1 MSLTRRQIGNLT
13 ILGATVAAAFALS
26 GWTGTLGGYQGNQPF
41 NPGNRN
47 TLIVPFKA
55 GGGSD
60 QSGRAIAAGLE
71 EATAKNISVEN
82 HEGGS
87 GAVGYSNFLRMH
99 GDGSKLLA
107 TETALIALPLTQDVR
122 FNWRSF
128 TPIMKLGDDYTLIVV
143 RKDSPFT
150 DLRQAIVSTRGKRVT
165 IAVSG
170 ATSLDEVV
178 FSLIEQDQNVRFDR
192 VPYESGGEVLT
203 GLLGG
208 HVEMASLNPGEVI
221 GHLQSGELRALA
233 AIAPERYE
241 YDELKDI
248 PTGIEQGINVAFA
261 QFRGVIAPGGIPED
275 ARSFW
280 IEAARRYATTPAA
293 DAYLAENFMQKAP
306 VYGDDFS
313 TYLDDYNKNLA
324 KVLGAKK

>member
-1 MSLTRRQIGNLT
+1 MSLSRRQIGNLA
-13 ILGATVAAAFALS
+13 ILGATVAAAFACAA
-26 GWTGTLGGYQGNQPF
+26 WRGTLGGVTENLPF

-47 TLIVPFKA
+47 TMIVPFKA

-60 QSGRAIAAGLE
+60 QSGRALAAGLE
-71 EATAKNISVEN
+71 KASGKNMTVEN

-107 TETALIALPLTQDVR
+107 TETALIALPLTQDVH
-122 FNWRSF
+122 FDWKSF

-143 RKDSPFT
+143 RRDSRFGN
-150 DLRQAIVSTRGKRVT
+150 LREALDATRRKAVT
-165 IAVSG
+165 VAVSG

-178 FSLIEQDQNVRFDR
+178 FSLIEQDQKLHFDR
-192 VPYESGGEVLT
+192 VPYESGGEVLA

-221 GHLQSGELRALA
+221 GQLQSGELRALA
-233 AIAPERYE
+233 AIAPQRYD
-241 YDELKDI
+241 YDGLRDI
-248 PTGIEQGINVAFA
+248 PTGIEQGVNVAFA
-261 QFRGVIAPGGIPED
+261 QFRGLIAPGGIPEG
-275 ARSFW
+275 ARQFW
-280 IEAARRYATTPAA
+280 TDAARKYASTPEA

-306 VYGDDFS
+306 VYGDDFAA
-313 TYLDDYNKNLA
+313 YLNAYHDNLA
-324 KVLGAKK
+324 KVLGGGK